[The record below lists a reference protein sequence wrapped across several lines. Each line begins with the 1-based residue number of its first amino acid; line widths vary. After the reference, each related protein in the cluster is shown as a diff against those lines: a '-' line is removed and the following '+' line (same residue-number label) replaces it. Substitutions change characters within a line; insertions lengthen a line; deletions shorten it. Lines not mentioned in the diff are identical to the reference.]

1 MDTITRGCKGIA
13 VSRKVTR
20 YVLSFKL
27 TILHLGRKRGEYE
40 ICAHLRWPNTV
51 LARAFRDAI

>member
-1 MDTITRGCKGIA
+1 MDTSTRGCKMIA

-27 TILHLGRKRGEYE
+27 TILHFGTKRGEYE
-40 ICAHLRWPNTV
+40 IAPIQ
-51 LARAFRDAI
+51 LAYYSPEGL